1 MDIVEVLVKFEA
13 TTCGVEN
20 PDDFVTV
27 PEEECV
33 VLLVW
38 VEILLV

>member
-1 MDIVEVLVKFEA
+1 MVGKFEA
-13 TTCGVEN
+13 TACGVEEL
-20 PDDFVTV
+20 DDFVTV

-38 VEILLV
+38 VKIILV